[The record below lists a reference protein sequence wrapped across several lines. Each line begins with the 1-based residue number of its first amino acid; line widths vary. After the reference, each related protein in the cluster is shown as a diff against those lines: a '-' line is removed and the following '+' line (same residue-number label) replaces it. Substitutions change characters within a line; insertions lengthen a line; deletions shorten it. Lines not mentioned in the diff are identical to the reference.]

1 MRLARRKLAGGCQPM
16 RIVIVL
22 IITLAVVLA
31 LASKAN

>member
-1 MRLARRKLAGGCQPM
+1 MRPARRKPAGGYAPM
-16 RIVIVL
+16 RIVITL